1 MVPNINS
8 IASLHLATHGE
19 NDFSFCSSQQFN
31 SVLHNDHDFLLRSAM
46 THDWDTVV
54 SFCQFLQEIFG
65 CASPSTSILTS
76 STSTTHLDQCR
87 HKHHRNRIWAA
98 QHQLIHKDQWGNTAL
113 HAACYNSPPV
123 RVVQAI
129 LQAAA
134 ASGNTSNSHDQTHR
148 PLQVHTVLSRD
159 HSTPLLVAC
168 ATGASLEVVQ
178 ALLSP
183 PAPLGRGGAMV
194 GVADQQGATPLSE
207 LAVHYDLQRQSPMQQ
222 QHHPMGLLLPLDQLQ
237 LCVSDT
243 SPDNPQQHDD
253 NINQTNDLLQTFQA
267 KLEALLEAA
276 WKDTFPSQP
285 QIPSMIHGL
294 ANVATSCPPVVTRL
308 VLRSYPFTR
317 SASGHSSVCPLHL
330 TVSQVP
336 TRGVAH
342 HASFVTRHAYCVS
355 QLVAADPAA
364 ARRVLRKTDK
374 LHDTRTEY
382 SMESERRSHRT
393 PLLQAIASGW
403 FWHATTTV
411 STNHKT
417 NDNRGP
423 VQAIWQQAPEG
434 ITQVDPVTG
443 LPPILLAATSTWS
456 ITLRQRASSQTLA
469 PQEAQEQILQ
479 LDTLFHL
486 LRLNPQVLEECITVT
501 PRA

>member
-8 IASLHLATHGE
+8 IASLNLPPQE
-19 NDFSFCSSQQFN
+19 EDDFSFCSSQQFN
-31 SVLHNDHDFLLRSAM
+31 SVLHNDHEFLLRSAM

-65 CASPSTSILTS
+65 GTAPSTILSS
-76 STSTTHLDQCR
+76 STSAAHLDRHR
-87 HKHHRNRIWAA
+87 HKHHRNRVWAA

-113 HAACYNSPPV
+113 HAACYNAPPV

-148 PLQVHTVLSRD
+148 PLQVHTLLSRD

-168 ATGASLEVVQ
+168 ATGASLGVIL
-178 ALLSP
+178 ALLNP
-183 PAPLGRGGAMV
+183 PAPLARGGAMV

-222 QHHPMGLLLPLDQLQ
+222 QHHPAGLLLPLDQVELN
-237 LCVSDT
+237 VSDS
-243 SPDNPQQHDD
+243 SPDNQQEHDD
-253 NINQTNDLLQTFQA
+253 NINQSHDLLQTFQA

-276 WKDTFPSQP
+276 WKDTFPSHP
-285 QIPSMIHGL
+285 QIPSMVHAL
-294 ANVATSCPPVVTRL
+294 ANVATSCPPVITRL
-308 VLRSYPFTR
+308 VLRNYP
-317 SASGHSSVCPLHL
+317 SSVSGHSCPLHL

-342 HASFVTRHAYCVS
+342 HGSFVTRHAYCVA

-364 ARRVLRKTDK
+364 ARMILRKTVK
-374 LHDTRTEY
+374 QHSPENSCEKERK
-382 SMESERRSHRT
+382 SERT

-403 FWHATTTV
+403 FWHATTAA
-411 STNHKT
+411 SRNSKT
-417 NDNRGP
+417 NNNVGP
-423 VQAIWQQAPEG
+423 VQAIWQNAPEG

-443 LPPILLAATSTWS
+443 LAPILLAATSTWS
-456 ITLRQRASSQTLA
+456 TTLSQRSSSQTLT
-469 PQEAQEQILQ
+469 PQETQEQILQ

-486 LRLNPQVLEECITVT
+486 LRLNPQVLAECITVT
-501 PRA
+501 TRTTTAAA